1 MDTDEMTLV
10 RALRADA
17 PVPDRRSL
25 AEGRQR
31 LTEAAGRRRGLRAD
45 WRLTAVAATA
55 AVAAAAVLGTQF
67 VGREQGVR
75 SGSRTATVVEL
86 GIAAPVLRDAAAGVA
101 DDPAPT
107 PKAGQWVYTKDL
119 EIRAQEDGPGEERGG
134 RRETERWYRYADP
147 GVENGKAGDDHSPR
161 ERFQFLAQLP
171 QDPAQVKKR
180 ARAFYPGED
189 ESVAAH
195 DFRALSILATSY
207 PADPKGLAAVYR
219 AMATVPGLRAVRTRD
234 ALDRPV
240 IGIRF
245 PGERGL
251 LLLDAETFRYV
262 GSSLDSP
269 VGVGAHAV
277 MKAALVDREGKRS

>member
-17 PVPDRRSL
+17 PVPDRSSL

-31 LTEAAGRRRGLRAD
+31 LTEAAGRRRGRRAD

-67 VGREQGVR
+67 LGGEQDVR
-75 SGSRTATVVEL
+75 PGARTAAVVEL
-86 GIAAPVLRDAAAGVA
+86 GSAAPVLRDAAAEVA
-101 DDPAPT
+101 DDPVPAPR
-107 PKAGQWVYTKDL
+107 AGQWVYTKDL

-134 RRETERWYRYADP
+134 RRETEHWYRYADP
-147 GVENGKAGDDHSPR
+147 EFENGKAGDDRSPR

-195 DFRALSILATSY
+195 DFRALSLLAASC
-207 PADPKGLAAVYR
+207 PAEPKGLAAVYR

-251 LLLDAETFRYV
+251 LLLDAETFRYA
-262 GSSLDSP
+262 GSSPGSP
-269 VGVGAHAV
+269 DGDGARAV

>member
-17 PVPDRRSL
+17 PVPDRSSL

-31 LTEAAGRRRGLRAD
+31 LTEAAGRRRRLRAD

-67 VGREQGVR
+67 VGGEQGVR
-75 SGSRTATVVEL
+75 PGSRTATVIEL
-86 GIAAPVLRDAAAGVA
+86 GSAAPVLRDAAAGVA

-134 RRETERWYRYADP
+134 RRETESWHRYADP
-147 GVENGKAGDDHSPR
+147 EFENGKSGDDHSPR
-161 ERFQFLAQLP
+161 ERFQFLARLP
-171 QDPAQVKKR
+171 QDPAQVKER
-180 ARAFYPGED
+180 ARAFYPSED
-189 ESVAAH
+189 EPVAGH
-195 DFRALSILATSY
+195 DFRALSLLAASY

-251 LLLDAETFRYV
+251 LLLNAETFQYA

-269 VGVGAHAV
+269 VGDGAYAV
-277 MKAALVDREGKRS
+277 MKAALVDRKGERS